1 MVKRKPTATSEVK
14 LTCKTCMTTGITPNI
29 RMCEEVAAKFKYHRN
44 DPILFLEFLDS
55 DLHENGSKNFEI
67 DCNQLYFQK
76 QGKNWTINH

>member
-1 MVKRKPTATSEVK
+1 
-14 LTCKTCMTTGITPNI
+14 MTTGITPNI